1 MLTPGPYPLLQ
12 QHLAKMISSARSTSS
27 NLLQMAFENGS
38 SPSGPSAQVSPELFK
53 QGVLEHAVWL
63 GMDPEK
69 DKKFLWIAERR

>member
-1 MLTPGPYPLLQ
+1 
-12 QHLAKMISSARSTSS
+12 MISSARSTNS
-27 NLLQMAFENGS
+27 NLLQMAFESGS
-38 SPSGPSAQVSPELFK
+38 SPGSQAQVSPELFK